1 VSALRGCLLTV
12 MVVAC
17 SNKKATP
24 AQCDLL
30 IERYAELVVR
40 EQFPDAAAGE
50 IQLERDREK
59 SAAHAD
65 VAFKDCPTLVEAP
78 SYECAMRA
86 TTPDTLEHCL
96 E

>member
-1 VSALRGCLLTV
+1 

-17 SNKKATP
+17 NKKATP
-24 AQCDLL
+24 AQCDRLV
-30 IERYAELVVR
+30 ERYAELVVR
-40 EQFPDAAAGE
+40 EQFPDASARE
-50 IQLERDREK
+50 IELERDRER

-65 VAFKDCPTLVEAP
+65 VAFKDCPSLVEAR

-86 TTPDTLEHCL
+86 TTPDALEHCL